1 MEIVIKAAQ
10 LLLSLSILVVLH
22 EMGHF
27 LPAKLFRT
35 GVEKFYLFFNPWFSL
50 IKKKIGNTEYGIG
63 WIPLGGYVKI
73 SGMIDESMD
82 KEQLQKPPEPWEF
95 RAKPAWQRLII
106 MVGGVTMNILLAI
119 VIYAMIMFS
128 WGERYLPPENAEY
141 GIAVDS
147 VGQQIGLQDGDKIV
161 KVNGESV
168 QKFSDIPKKMIIDQA
183 KTVTVI
189 RDGNR
194 KTINVPSDFIKNVL
208 GKDTPTF
215 IQVRMPV
222 QVDRVEDNSVA
233 DTNGLKEGDK
243 IVGINDHNTAYFHEF
258 KKVIGQYKG
267 EDIKLHVKRESDT
280 VSLSMP
286 VPESGILGFMPKRPN
301 DYFQTAK
308 INYNFFES
316 FPAGTRKAYAT
327 LTSYVKQFA
336 IIFNPDTEGYK
347 HVGGFIT
354 IGKIFPGQWN
364 WLRFWEMTALL
375 SVILAFM
382 NILPIPALDGGHVM
396 FTLYEM
402 ISGRKP
408 SEKFLEYAQMVGM
421 VILLSLLIF
430 ANGQDLY
437 KVFFK

>member
-1 MEIVIKAAQ
+1 MEILIKAAQ

-50 IKKKIGNTEYGIG
+50 MKKKIGNTEYGIG
-63 WIPLGGYVKI
+63 WVPLGGYVKI

-128 WGERYLPPENAEY
+128 QGERYLPPENAEY

-147 VGQQIGLQDGDKIV
+147 IGQQIGLEDGDKIV

-183 KTVTVI
+183 QIVTVI
-189 RDGNR
+189 RNGER
-194 KTINVPSDFIKNVL
+194 KTLDVPSDFIKNVL

-215 IQVRMPV
+215 IQIRFPTQVKRV
-222 QVDRVEDNSVA
+222 QDKSVA
-233 DTNGLKEGDK
+233 AKNGLQKSDQ
-243 IVGINDHNTAYFHEF
+243 IIGINQTKTPYFHEF
-258 KKVIGQYKG
+258 KKVVGKYK
-267 EDIKLHVKRESDT
+267 EEEVTLHVKRQEDT
-280 VSLSMP
+280 IDLPMT

-301 DYFQTAK
+301 EYFKTKK
-308 INYNFFES
+308 INYGFLAS
-316 FPAGTRKAYAT
+316 FPAGTKKAYAT
-327 LTSYVKQFA
+327 LTGYVKQFS
-336 IIFNPDTEGYK
+336 IIFNPETEGYK

-364 WLRFWEMTALL
+364 WLLFWEMTALL